1 MTSSRAALSMV
12 LALLLWSSVSAG
24 GLNDAE
30 RARLH
35 PALQRLLTQGD
46 TPTALAKPAPGDPLE
61 LIVYTSDPNALRA
74 TGLEVNTIGEGF
86 ATVRCDI
93 AGLERIAQ
101 LPSVTFVDPG
111 GLNTVQNDVSVPE
124 IGATLL
130 HAGFVDGTAYRGAG
144 AIVAVFDTGI
154 DWVHPDFRSRT
165 DPRRSRILWL
175 WDQTLTATGSESRPT
190 GFTYGVEYSNAQI
203 NDELDG
209 TPANVVRERDANGHG
224 SHVAGSA
231 AGNGG
236 ALGGKYAGVAPE
248 ADLIVIKGGE
258 NSFSESRMIDALTYL
273 NTKAQTAGKP
283 VVLNFSVGGQSGPH
297 DGTRAYETAIN
308 SFVASPGRAVVVS
321 AGNDGAQAIHGG
333 GTLPANG
340 SVSLTFTVP
349 SYTPASGTSNDE
361 FFFDLWFA
369 GAQGVTATV
378 TSPGGIVFS
387 RAASETGDSPNT
399 ANGTITLWNYLSS
412 LNGMRNVQLWVHDQT
427 TTPPASGTWR
437 LDIVNTT
444 STAVAYDGWLTSR
457 TLGSATVTLA
467 GADNLKTLTMPGTSA
482 GSITVASWVT
492 KWGWPSYT
500 GSNRLYSG
508 ADRTGNI
515 STFSSIGPTRDGRQK
530 PDIAAPGQGI
540 TSVLSSAVDTTG
552 QSAWIVPGQKHWVM
566 QGTSMAAP
574 HVTGAVA
581 LLLGKAPSLGVEQIR
596 SLLTSTANTDALT
609 GSTWNATWGYGKLD
623 ILEAVARQSSASAIV
638 TRKTFSYDLS
648 SANTTVRLTGAGKL
662 AVRFTPDVSG
672 RLTGMLVN
680 ATTINNR
687 PIIGN
692 GPLLCEVYTDSNGI
706 PGRKLGTTVQHA
718 LQLLNAGTQNYVQLL
733 GANVTVTAG
742 TDFHL
747 VLTQSTATDTLIVR
761 GDSESGAV
769 RSRVFNGTSWSNPG
783 ANLRIAA
790 IVATGTLPDSPGT
803 VVKAYD
809 LSQNWP
815 NPFNAGTTFTFVMAA
830 TGHATVT
837 VYDLLGRVVAT
848 LADDELVE
856 GMHRLDWRPSGLAS
870 GVYFYRLRA
879 GEASVVKKMILLR

>member
-1 MTSSRAALSMV
+1 MTPVRAALSIV
-12 LALLLWSSVSAG
+12 FGILLWSSVSAG
-24 GLNDAE
+24 VLNDAE

-35 PALQRLLTQGD
+35 PALQRMIAGGD
-46 TPTALAKPAPGDPLE
+46 APALLAKRAPGDPFE
-61 LIVYTSDPNALRA
+61 LIVYTQDAGALQT
-74 TGLEVNTIGEGF
+74 TGVEVNTVGQGF
-86 ATVRCDI
+86 ATVRCDL
-93 AGLERIAQ
+93 AGLERIAR
-101 LPSVTFVDPG
+101 LSSVTFVDPG
-111 GLNTVQNDVSVPE
+111 SVNTVQNDVSVPE
-124 IGATLL
+124 IGASLL
-130 HAGFVDGTAYRGAG
+130 HAGFVDGVSCRGSG

-154 DWVHPDFRSRT
+154 DWAHLDFRSRT
-165 DPRRSRILWL
+165 DPRKSRILWL
-175 WDQTLTATGSESRPT
+175 WDQTLTAAGSEARPT

-224 SHVAGSA
+224 THVAGSA

-236 ALGGKYAGVAPE
+236 ALSGKYAGVAPD

-258 NSFSESRMIDALTYL
+258 NSFAESRMIDALTWL
-273 NTKAQTAGKP
+273 NTRAQALGKP

-297 DGTRAYETAIN
+297 DGTRAYETSIN
-308 SFVASPGRAVVVS
+308 SFVASPGRVVVVS

-333 GTLPANG
+333 GMLPANG

-349 SYTPASGTSNDE
+349 SYTPVAGTSNDE
-361 FFFDLWFA
+361 FLFDLWLA

-399 ANGTITLWNYLSS
+399 GNGTITLWNYLSS
-412 LNGMRNVQLWVHDQT
+412 LNGLRNVQFWVHDQT

-437 LDIVNTT
+437 LDIVNNTA
-444 STAVAYDGWLTSR
+444 TAVAYDGWLTSR

-467 GADNLKTLTMPGTSA
+467 GADNAKTLTMPGTSA
-482 GSITVASWVT
+482 GAITIASWVT

-500 GSNRLYSG
+500 GSNRQYSG
-508 ADRTGNI
+508 SDRTGNI

-540 TSVLSSAVDTTG
+540 TSVLSTATDTTG

-581 LLLGKAPSLGVEQIR
+581 LLLGKAPGLGVEQVR
-596 SLLTSTANTDALT
+596 TLLTTTANTDALT

-623 ILEAVARQSSASAIV
+623 ILEAVARNSSPSASI
-638 TRKTFSYDLS
+638 TRRIFSYDLS

-687 PIIGN
+687 PIVGN
-692 GPLLCEVYTDSNGI
+692 GPLLCDVYADSNGI
-706 PGRKLGTTVQHA
+706 PGRKLGTTVQHP
-718 LQLLNAGTQNYVQLL
+718 LQLLNAGTQNYIQLY
-733 GANVTVTAG
+733 GSNVMVTSG

-747 VLTQSTATDTLIVR
+747 VLSQSNTSDTLIIR
-761 GDSESGAV
+761 GDSEAGAA
-769 RSRVFNGTSWSNPG
+769 RSRVFNGTLWSNPG

-790 IVATGTLPDSPGT
+790 IVATGTLPDPPAT
-803 VVKAYD
+803 NVRAYE

-815 NPFNAGTTFTFVMAA
+815 NPFNAGTTFAFVMAA

-848 LADDELVE
+848 LVDDELVV
-856 GMHRLDWRPSGLAS
+856 GPHQLQWKPSGIAS

-879 GEASVVKKMILLR
+879 GDASVVKKMMYLR